1 MRLHRL
7 FSMCKIKFLFRA
19 NDDIEDYS
27 EVKQFV
33 ENISAVRQSKI
44 NKILDSVQ
52 AETLTL
58 KLNSICAKELEQ
70 IRLFLN
76 EAFTIKLDSLTT
88 DFAGEVIYNDE
99 IDANNFFNSGGFI

>member
-1 MRLHRL
+1 
-7 FSMCKIKFLFRA
+7 MCNLIFLFRA
-19 NDDIEDYS
+19 NDDIEDFS

-52 AETLTL
+52 AEMLTL

-76 EAFTIKLDSLTT
+76 EAFTIKLESLTT
-88 DFAGEVIYNDE
+88 NYSGDVIYNEE